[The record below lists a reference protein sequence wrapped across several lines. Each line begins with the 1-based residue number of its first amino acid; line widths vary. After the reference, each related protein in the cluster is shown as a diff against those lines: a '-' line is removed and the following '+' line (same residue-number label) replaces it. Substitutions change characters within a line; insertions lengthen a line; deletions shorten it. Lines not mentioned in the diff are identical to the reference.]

1 MHMHTFVLNTSRHT
15 LRSDHPPRCYESTHI
30 THCVVLREH
39 LHMCKTVQS
48 HLKGGIDAAACI
60 CNHVDALAHIAKTIL
75 QGAARARPAPTAWCC
90 KSTCTC
96 TRQCKH
102 VQGGETWST
111 PSSVVACYLLCPT
124 HHMSSALKYG
134 SQDTSARCPM
144 RGRREACRAFA
155 LSTR

>member
-1 MHMHTFVLNTSRHT
+1 MPPLSWGTPNRKVRQWLGRATDAHAY
-15 LRSDHPPRCYESTHI
+15 LRPQYFSSYSPQRPSSE
-30 THCVVLREH
+30 VLREH
-39 LHMCKTVQS
+39 PHHPQC
-48 HLKGGIDAAACI
+48 GAFI